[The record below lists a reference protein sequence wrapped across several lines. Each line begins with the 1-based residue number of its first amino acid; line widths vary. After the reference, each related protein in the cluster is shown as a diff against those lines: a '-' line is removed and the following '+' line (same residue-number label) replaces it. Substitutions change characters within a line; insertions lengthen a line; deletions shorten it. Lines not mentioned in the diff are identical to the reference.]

1 MRDVWKYVE
10 RASAEE
16 EQAPNEPDFEA
27 VDPEAVTR
35 AVRAI
40 DEELLKAEPDAKT
53 RQRVRK
59 LRRELPGRAAKVEA
73 QERMLDGRRSSSK
86 TDHDA
91 TFMRMKEDHLGNG
104 QLRPAYNV
112 QLATEGHFLTGYT
125 LTQSAGTRPRCRS
138 MSAR

>member
-53 RQRVRK
+53 RQ
-59 LRRELPGRAAKVEA
+59 GC
-73 QERMLDGRRSSSK
+73 
-86 TDHDA
+86 
-91 TFMRMKEDHLGNG
+91 GN
-104 QLRPAYNV
+104 
-112 QLATEGHFLTGYT
+112 
-125 LTQSAGTRPRCRS
+125 
-138 MSAR
+138 